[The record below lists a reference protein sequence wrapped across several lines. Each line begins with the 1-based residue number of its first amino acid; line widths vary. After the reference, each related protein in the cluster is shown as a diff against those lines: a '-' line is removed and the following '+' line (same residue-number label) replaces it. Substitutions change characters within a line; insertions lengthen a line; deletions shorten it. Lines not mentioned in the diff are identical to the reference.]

1 MRSNPRVR
9 CHDCDFAWYG
19 ATAAHGLR
27 VMGSCPRCAGDLD
40 FLTQDDSP
48 AAPSPVPERL
58 AGVSPAA
65 VLGTP
70 TSWAR

>member
-1 MRSNPRVR
+1 MCSNPRVR

-27 VMGSCPRCAGDLD
+27 VVGNCTRCGGELD
-40 FLTQDDSP
+40 FLIEDDP
-48 AAPSPVPERL
+48 AATPSPVSERL
-58 AGVSPAA
+58 TGMSPAA

-70 TSWAR
+70 MSWAR